1 MNSVIGAL
9 RVVLGLD
16 TAAFEK
22 GAAGAPRTLSKL
34 GKSLQN
40 FGASMTTY
48 VTAPLAAAGA
58 TITAALSGIA
68 GDISQLQNSA
78 KVANAGFEEFQKLAF
93 AAKSVG
99 IESDKLGDIYKDVND
114 KVGDFLQNGGGEMAD
129 FFTNIAPKVGVTA
142 EAFRNLSGPQALQLY
157 YDSLQKAGLS
167 QAEMTFYMEAVADE
181 ATALIPL
188 LQNGGAEF
196 TRLGNR
202 ATELGAVFSG
212 DTAAAAAKFNTS
224 MTELGASLRGLAVVI
239 ANSGLIEWVTQAVQ
253 GITVFV
259 QQLAQTN
266 PEIVKWGAIVG
277 GLAAIIGPVVAA
289 LGLMVAGIAAIGV
302 PVAAAIVGIAALTTA
317 IVAFWP
323 EIQAAWEWVK
333 KITAAFIELHTQA
346 LAMVIQK
353 FGELRT
359 AIIEALTGL
368 GEQILATFRA
378 LPGQM
383 IQIGGDII
391 NGLWQGIKNKW
402 EELKGGVAEIA
413 AGIKDTFTGFFDINS
428 PSRVMAEIGQFIMQ
442 GLGNGMESMRGQV
455 ASIADGVASDVKGS
469 FGEIENAGQSL
480 GSGFA
485 SALQGVIEGT
495 KSVKDA
501 LRDLLGSLAQTW
513 ADKAFQALFG
523 GGIAG
528 KSGGIFGSLFGGI
541 FGGLPGFANGGSFQ
555 VGGTG
560 GIDSQ
565 LVAFRASPNER
576 VSITKPNQTQV
587 GGAQR
592 VEVLVGVDPK
602 NGTIEPYVNRRIEA
616 ASPKII
622 ATSVNE
628 ANRQAPAAMG
638 RYQRDTAGGDYR
650 NG

>member
-48 VTAPLAAAGA
+48 VTAPLAAAGGA
-58 TITAALSGIA
+58 ITAALSGIA

-196 TRLGNR
+196 TRLGDR
-202 ATELGAVFSG
+202 AVELGAVFSG

-224 MTELGASLRGLAVVI
+224 MAELGASLRGLAVVI

-253 GITVFV
+253 GITMFV

-277 GLAAIIGPVVAA
+277 GLAALIGPVVAA

-302 PVAAAIVGIAALTTA
+302 PVAAAVAGIAALTAA

-323 EIQAAWEWVK
+323 EIQAAWDWVK
-333 KITAAFIELHTQA
+333 KITAAFVELHTQA
-346 LAMVIQK
+346 LTAVIQK

-359 AIIEALTGL
+359 AIVAALAGL
-368 GEQILATFRA
+368 GQEILATFRA
-378 LPGQM
+378 LPAQM
-383 IQIGGDII
+383 MQIGSDII
-391 NGLWQGIKNKW
+391 SGLWQGIKNKW

-413 AGIKDTFTGFFDINS
+413 SGIKETFTGFFDIHS
-428 PSRVMAEIGQFIMQ
+428 PSRVMHEIGTNIMQ
-442 GLGNGMESMRGQV
+442 GLGNGMSDMQGSV
-455 ASIADGVASDVKGS
+455 VGVAGGVAGGIKSAFTGIKDVGAGVGQGISGMFDGIGSSLAEAIKGTKDWRDVALDALRSIGSSLLQTMS
-469 FGEIENAGQSL
+469 FGGGFGGGLLKGLL
-480 GSGFA
+480 GGLVGFA
-485 SALQGVIEGT
+485 S
-495 KSVKDA
+495 
-501 LRDLLGSLAQTW
+501 
-513 ADKAFQALFG
+513 
-523 GGIAG
+523 
-528 KSGGIFGSLFGGI
+528 
-541 FGGLPGFANGGSFQ
+541 GGSFE
-555 VGGTG
+555 VGGAG

-565 LVAFRASPNER
+565 LVAFRASPNET
-576 VSITKPNQTQV
+576 VSITKPGQRT
-587 GGAQR
+587 GG
-592 VEVLVGVDPK
+592 
-602 NGTIEPYVNRRIEA
+602 GTYAPVYHIDARGADQAAVARIERGLA
-616 ASPKII
+616 ERDRTESKRVAGYQHASQ
-622 ATSVNE
+622 T
-628 ANRQAPAAMG
+628 
-638 RYQRDTAGGDYR
+638 R
-650 NG
+650 NTRA

>member
-34 GKSLQN
+34 GKNLQN

-48 VTAPLAAAGA
+48 VTAPLAAAGGA
-58 TITAALSGIA
+58 ITAALSGISS
-68 GDISQLQNSA
+68 DISQLQNSA

-196 TRLGNR
+196 TRLGDR
-202 ATELGAVFSG
+202 AVELGAVFSG

-239 ANSGLIEWVTQAVQ
+239 ANTGLIEWVTQAVQ
-253 GITVFV
+253 AITMFV
-259 QQLAQTN
+259 QQLAKTN

-277 GLAAIIGPVVAA
+277 GLAALIGPVVAA

-302 PVAAAIVGIAALTTA
+302 PVAAAIAGIAALTAA

-323 EIQAAWEWVK
+323 EIQAAWDWVT
-333 KITAAFIELHTQA
+333 KITAAFVELHTRA
-346 LAMVIQK
+346 LTAVIQK

-359 AIIEALTGL
+359 AIVSALAGL
-368 GEQILATFRA
+368 GQEILATFRA
-378 LPGQM
+378 LPAQM
-383 IQIGGDII
+383 MQIGSDII
-391 NGLWQGIKNKW
+391 SGLWQGIKNKW

-413 AGIKDTFTGFFDINS
+413 SGIKDTFTGFFDIHS
-428 PSRVMAEIGQFIMQ
+428 PSRVMHEIGTNIMQ
-442 GLGNGMESMRGQV
+442 GLGNGMSDMQGSV
-455 ASIADGVASDVKGS
+455 VGVAGGVAGGIKSAFTGIKDVGAGVGQGISGMFDGIGS
-469 FGEIENAGQSL
+469 SL
-480 GSGFA
+480 A
-485 SALQGVIEGT
+485 EAIKGT
-495 KSVKDA
+495 KDWRDVALDA
-501 LRDLLGSLAQTW
+501 LRSIGSSLLQTIS
-513 ADKAFQALFG
+513 FG
-523 GGIAG
+523 GG
-528 KSGGIFGSLFGGI
+528 FGGGLLKGLL
-541 FGGLPGFANGGSFQ
+541 GGLVGFANGGSFQ
-555 VGGTG
+555 VGGAG

-565 LVAFRASPNER
+565 LVAFRASPNET
-576 VSITKPNQTQV
+576 VSITKP
-587 GGAQR
+587 GQR
-592 VEVLVGVDPK
+592 
-602 NGTIEPYVNRRIEA
+602 
-616 ASPKII
+616 
-622 ATSVNE
+622 
-628 ANRQAPAAMG
+628 
-638 RYQRDTAGGDYR
+638 AGGGSYSPTYHIDARGADQAAIARLERGLAERDRTESKRVAGYQHASQTR
-650 NG
+650 NTRA

>member
-48 VTAPLAAAGA
+48 VTAPLAAAGGA
-58 TITAALSGIA
+58 ITAALSGISS
-68 GDISQLQNSA
+68 DISQLQNSA

-196 TRLGNR
+196 TRLGDR
-202 ATELGAVFSG
+202 AVELGAVFSG

-253 GITVFV
+253 AITVFV

-289 LGLMVAGIAAIGV
+289 LGLMVSAIAAIGV
-302 PVAAAIVGIAALTTA
+302 PIAAAVAGIVALTAA

-323 EIQAAWEWVK
+323 EIQAAWDWVK
-333 KITAAFIELHTQA
+333 KITAAFVELHTQA
-346 LAMVIQK
+346 LTAVIQK

-359 AIIEALTGL
+359 AIIAALAGL
-368 GEQILATFRA
+368 GQEILATFRA
-378 LPGQM
+378 LPAQM
-383 IQIGGDII
+383 MQIGSDII
-391 NGLWQGIKNKW
+391 SGLWQGIKNKW

-413 AGIKDTFTGFFDINS
+413 SGIKDTFTGFFDIHS
-428 PSRVMAEIGQFIMQ
+428 PSRVMHEVGTNIMQ
-442 GLGNGMESMRGQV
+442 GLGNGMSDMQGSV
-455 ASIADGVASDVKGS
+455 VGVAGGVAGGIKSAFTGIKDVGAGVGQGISGMFDGIGS
-469 FGEIENAGQSL
+469 SL
-480 GSGFA
+480 A
-485 SALQGVIEGT
+485 EAIKGT
-495 KSVKDA
+495 KDWRDVALDA
-501 LRDLLGSLAQTW
+501 LRSIGSSLLQTMS
-513 ADKAFQALFG
+513 FG
-523 GGIAG
+523 GG
-528 KSGGIFGSLFGGI
+528 FGGGLLKGLL
-541 FGGLPGFANGGSFQ
+541 GGLVGFANGGSFQ
-555 VGGTG
+555 VGGAG

-565 LVAFRASPNER
+565 LVAFRASPDET
-576 VSITKPNQTQV
+576 VSITKPGQTAR
-587 GGAQR
+587 GGGSYSSVYNIDNRGASMEAVVRLERWVAERDRTESKR
-592 VEVLVGVDPK
+592 VAG
-602 NGTIEPYVNRRIEA
+602 YQH
-616 ASPKII
+616 
-622 ATSVNE
+622 TSQTRSTR
-628 ANRQAPAAMG
+628 A
-638 RYQRDTAGGDYR
+638 
-650 NG
+650 